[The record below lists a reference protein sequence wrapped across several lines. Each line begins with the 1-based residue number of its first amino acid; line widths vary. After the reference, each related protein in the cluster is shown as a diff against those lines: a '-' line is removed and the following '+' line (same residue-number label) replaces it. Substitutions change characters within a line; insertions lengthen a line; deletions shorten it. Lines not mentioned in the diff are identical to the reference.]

1 MGKLKNILKHLFS
14 FILLLNVS
22 TVLAFEAFIVNDIRI
37 AGLQRVSTGSIF
49 NTIPISVGDK
59 IDDRKIVDITRA
71 LFSTEQFDDIQI
83 GRDGNALIITVAERP
98 SISSID
104 ISGNSAL
111 KTEILLESFDGIG
124 ITEGQVYKRSTLE
137 RMKAELVRSYS
148 SQGRYGAGVEIYET
162 SEPRN
167 RVSISI
173 EIDEGESAKIDGI
186 TILGNNVFSDEDLFD
201 VMELS
206 EGSWL
211 SFLSNDDQY
220 SREKLQGDLE
230 NLESYYLDR
239 GYLQFSIESS
249 QVSISRDR
257 SNIYI
262 TYIVSEGPQY
272 TISDVRIVG
281 DMPLNEGLIDPIIE
295 TQKDITYSQA
305 QITQIEDIFTS
316 LLGNEGYA
324 FASVKGQPDIDE
336 EMLEVDLSFVIDPG
350 KRTYTRKI
358 LFEGNEITQ
367 DDVLRREMR
376 QFEGAWASDDKIEQS
391 RVRLER
397 LGFFKEVNVET
408 VPVPGTDD
416 QIDVKFRVEEET
428 TGNVGGNLGY
438 SDFGLMIGFNLQ
450 ERNFLG
456 TGNSVGIAINKS
468 IYQEVYNLSFY
479 DPYFTIDGAS
489 RGYSLYYRKTDY
501 GEFNIANYTSDSQG
515 LGIQFG
521 YPISD
526 TQRVGL
532 NLTYDKTEI
541 DQGSLPVRDIL
552 DFLLEEGNSF
562 QTISAQAVWSRITL
576 NRGMFPTDG
585 ASTEA
590 LFLATLPL
598 SDINYYKLNIRQK
611 FYQPLNIWDLVFGF
625 QGEIGYLAPY
635 GDTNAVPFFQH
646 FYAGGPRS
654 LRGFESNTLGPRAT
668 PSPCYGFDTINDI
681 CPPLIDSNFDGIP
694 DSPAYNQS
702 IIYQRDDPIGG
713 DVKIEGSMQLIFKLP
728 MVEDQRSMRTAFFFD
743 FGNVFAMECREY
755 QVSCYKPSIDELRYS
770 VGVGLT
776 WITGFGPMSFAISK
790 PYNEDRF
797 ERTEEFQFTIGTVF

>member
-1 MGKLKNILKHLFS
+1 MKFFKRLIS
-14 FILLLNVS
+14 FILLLNIT
-22 TVLAFEAFIVNDIRI
+22 TVLAFEEFIVNDIRI

-71 LFSTEQFDDIQI
+71 LFATEQFDDIQI

-162 SEPRN
+162 PQPRN

-186 TILGNNVFSDEDLFD
+186 TILGNNIFSDEDLLD

-257 SNIYI
+257 SSIYI
-262 TYIVSEGPQY
+262 TYIISEGPQY
-272 TISDVRIVG
+272 TISDVKIVG
-281 DMPLNEGLIDPIIE
+281 DMPLNEELIDPIIE

-305 QITQIEDIFTS
+305 QITQIEEIFTS

-428 TGNVGGNLGY
+428 TGNVGGKLGY

-541 DQGSLPVRDIL
+541 DQGTLPVRDIL

-562 QTISAQAVWSRITL
+562 QTVSAQAVWSRITL

-611 FYQPLNIWDLVFGF
+611 FYQPLNVWDLVFGF

-635 GDTNAVPFFQH
+635 GDTNTVPFFQH

-668 PSPCYGFDTINDI
+668 PSPCYGFDTVNDL

-770 VGVGLT
+770 IGVGLT

-790 PYNEDRF
+790 PYNEDRY

>member
-1 MGKLKNILKHLFS
+1 MKSIFKNLITIFLILNIN
-14 FILLLNVS
+14 FIE
-22 TVLAFEAFIVNDIRI
+22 AFEAFIVNDIRI

-59 IDDRKIVDITRA
+59 IDERKVVDISKA
-71 LFSTEQFDDIQI
+71 LFATEQFDDIQI
-83 GRDGNALIITVAERP
+83 GRDGNSLIITVAERP

-111 KTEILLESFDGIG
+111 KTEVLLESFDGIG

-137 RMKAELVRSYS
+137 KMRAELVRSYS

-162 SEPRN
+162 TQPRN
-167 RVSISI
+167 RVSIAI
-173 EIDEGESAKIDGI
+173 QIDEGESAQIDRV
-186 TILGNNVFSDEDLFD
+186 TILGNRIFSDDDLLD

-211 SFLSNDDQY
+211 SFLTNDNQY
-220 SREKLQGDLE
+220 SREKLQGDIE
-230 NLESYYLDR
+230 NLESFYLDR
-239 GYLQFSIESS
+239 GYLQFAIESS

-257 SNIYI
+257 NSIYI
-262 TYIVSEGPQY
+262 TYIISEGPQF
-272 TISDVRIVG
+272 TINEVKIIG
-281 DMPLNEGLIDPIIE
+281 DLPLNSDIVDPIIN
-295 TQKDITYSQA
+295 TQNDVIYSQA
-305 QITQIEDIFTS
+305 QITQIEEIFTS

-324 FASVKGQPDIDE
+324 FASVKGQPSINEDF
-336 EMLEVDLSFVIDPG
+336 LEVDISFVVEPG
-350 KRTYTRKI
+350 KRTYARKI
-358 LFEGNEITQ
+358 LFEGNQITQ

-397 LGFFKEVNVET
+397 LGFFKDVNVET
-408 VPVPGTDD
+408 IPVPGTDD
-416 QIDVKFRVEEET
+416 QIDIKFRVEEET

-456 TGNSVGIAINKS
+456 SGNSVGIAINKS

-479 DPYFTIDGAS
+479 DPYFTIDGVS
-489 RGYSLYYRKTDY
+489 RGYNLYYRKTDY
-501 GEFNIANYTSDSQG
+501 GEFNIANYTADSQG

-526 TQRVGL
+526 TQRIGL
-532 NLTYDKTEI
+532 NLTYDFTDV
-541 DQGSLPVRDIL
+541 DQGTLPVRDIL

-562 QTISAQAVWSRITL
+562 KTLSAQAVWSRITL

-590 LFLATLPL
+590 LFLATIPV

-611 FYQPLNIWDLVFGF
+611 YYEPLGFWDLVFGF

-635 GDTNAVPFFQH
+635 GDTNNVPFFQH

-668 PSPCYGFDTINDI
+668 PSPCYQFDSVNDL
-681 CPPLIDSNFDGIP
+681 CPPLIDSNFDGVP
-694 DSPAYNQS
+694 DTPAYNQS
-702 IIYQRDDPIGG
+702 IVYQRDDPIGG

-728 MVEDQRSMRTAFFFD
+728 MVEDQRSMRSALFFD
-743 FGNVFAMECREY
+743 FGNVFAMQCRDY
-755 QVSCYKPSIDELRYS
+755 QVSCYKPSFDELRYS

-790 PYNEDRF
+790 PYNEDRY

>member
-1 MGKLKNILKHLFS
+1 MKIFKRLISLL
-14 FILLLNVS
+14 LLLNIT
-22 TVLAFEAFIVNDIRI
+22 TVLAFEEFIVNDIRI

-71 LFSTEQFDDIQI
+71 LFATEQFDDIQI

-162 SEPRN
+162 PQPRN

-186 TILGNNVFSDEDLFD
+186 TILGNNIFSDEDLLD

-257 SNIYI
+257 SSIYI
-262 TYIVSEGPQY
+262 TYIISEGPQY
-272 TISDVRIVG
+272 TISDVKIVG

-305 QITQIEDIFTS
+305 QITQIEEIFTS

-541 DQGSLPVRDIL
+541 DQGTLPVRDIL

-562 QTISAQAVWSRITL
+562 QTVSAQAVWSRITL

-611 FYQPLNIWDLVFGF
+611 FYQPLNVWDLVFGF

-635 GDTNAVPFFQH
+635 GDTDNVPFFQH

-668 PSPCYGFDTINDI
+668 PSPCYGFDTVNDL

-770 VGVGLT
+770 IGVGLT

-790 PYNEDRF
+790 PYNEDRY

>member
-1 MGKLKNILKHLFS
+1 MKSIFKHLITLFLILNIN
-14 FILLLNVS
+14 FIE
-22 TVLAFEAFIVNDIRI
+22 AFEAFIVNDIRI

-59 IDDRKIVDITRA
+59 IDERKVVDISKA
-71 LFSTEQFDDIQI
+71 LFATEQFDDIQI
-83 GRDGNALIITVAERP
+83 GRDGNSLIITVAERP

-111 KTEILLESFDGIG
+111 KTEVLLESFDGIG

-137 RMKAELVRSYS
+137 KMRAELVRSYS

-162 SEPRN
+162 TQPRN
-167 RVSISI
+167 RVSIAI
-173 EIDEGESAKIDGI
+173 QIDEGESAQIDRV
-186 TILGNNVFSDEDLFD
+186 TILGNKIFSDDDLLD

-211 SFLSNDDQY
+211 SFLTNDNQY
-220 SREKLQGDLE
+220 SREKLQGDIE
-230 NLESYYLDR
+230 NLESFYLDR
-239 GYLQFSIESS
+239 GYLQFAIESS

-257 SNIYI
+257 NSIYI
-262 TYIVSEGPQY
+262 TYIISEGPQF
-272 TISDVRIVG
+272 TINEVKIIG
-281 DMPLNEGLIDPIIE
+281 DLPLNSDIVDPIIN
-295 TQKDITYSQA
+295 TQNDVIYSQA
-305 QITQIEDIFTS
+305 QITQIEEIFTS

-324 FASVKGQPDIDE
+324 FASVKGQPSINEDL
-336 EMLEVDLSFVIDPG
+336 LEVDLSFVVEPG
-350 KRTYTRKI
+350 KRTYARKI
-358 LFEGNEITQ
+358 LFEGNQITQ

-397 LGFFKEVNVET
+397 LGFFKDVNVET
-408 VPVPGTDD
+408 IPVPGTDD
-416 QIDVKFRVEEET
+416 QIDIKFRVEEET

-456 TGNSVGIAINKS
+456 SGNSVGIAINKS

-479 DPYFTIDGAS
+479 DPYFTIDGVS
-489 RGYSLYYRKTDY
+489 RGYNLYYRKTDY
-501 GEFNIANYTSDSQG
+501 GEFNIANYTADSQG

-526 TQRVGL
+526 TQRIGL
-532 NLTYDKTEI
+532 NLTYDFTDV
-541 DQGSLPVRDIL
+541 DQGTLPVRDIL

-562 QTISAQAVWSRITL
+562 KTLSAQAVWSRITL

-590 LFLATLPL
+590 LFLATIPV

-611 FYQPLNIWDLVFGF
+611 YYEPLGFWDLVFGF

-635 GDTNAVPFFQH
+635 GDTNNVPFFQH

-668 PSPCYGFDTINDI
+668 PSPCYQFDSVNDL
-681 CPPLIDSNFDGIP
+681 CPPLIDSNFDGVP
-694 DSPAYNQS
+694 DTPAYNQS
-702 IIYQRDDPIGG
+702 IVYQRDDPIGG

-728 MVEDQRSMRTAFFFD
+728 MVEDQRSMRSALFFD
-743 FGNVFAMECREY
+743 FGNVFAMQCRDY
-755 QVSCYKPSIDELRYS
+755 QVSCYKPSFDELRYS

-790 PYNEDRF
+790 PYNEDRY

>member
-1 MGKLKNILKHLFS
+1 MKILKRLIS
-14 FILLLNVS
+14 FVLLLNIT
-22 TVLAFEAFIVNDIRI
+22 TVLAFEEFIVNDIRI

-71 LFSTEQFDDIQI
+71 LFATEQFDDIQI

-162 SEPRN
+162 PQPRN

-186 TILGNNVFSDEDLFD
+186 TILGNNIFSDEDLLD

-211 SFLSNDDQY
+211 SFLSNDNQY

-257 SNIYI
+257 SSIYI
-262 TYIVSEGPQY
+262 TYIISEGPKY
-272 TISDVRIVG
+272 TISDVKIVG
-281 DMPLNEGLIDPIIE
+281 DMPISEELIDPIIE

-305 QITQIEDIFTS
+305 QITQIEEIFTS

-479 DPYFTIDGAS
+479 DPYYTIDGAS

-562 QTISAQAVWSRITL
+562 QTVSAQAVWSRITL

-611 FYQPLNIWDLVFGF
+611 FYQPLNVWDLVFGF

-635 GDTNAVPFFQH
+635 GDTNIVPFFQH

-668 PSPCYGFDTINDI
+668 PSPCYGFDTVNDL

-743 FGNVFAMECREY
+743 FGNVFAMECKEY

-770 VGVGLT
+770 IGVGLT

>member
-1 MGKLKNILKHLFS
+1 MKSIFKHLITLFLILNIN
-14 FILLLNVS
+14 FIE
-22 TVLAFEAFIVNDIRI
+22 AFEAFIVNDIRI

-59 IDDRKIVDITRA
+59 IDERKVVDISKA
-71 LFSTEQFDDIQI
+71 LFATEQFDDIQI
-83 GRDGNALIITVAERP
+83 GRDGNSLIITVAERP

-111 KTEILLESFDGIG
+111 KTEVLLESFDGIG

-137 RMKAELVRSYS
+137 KMRAELVRSYS

-162 SEPRN
+162 TQPRN
-167 RVSISI
+167 RVSIAI
-173 EIDEGESAKIDGI
+173 QIDEGESAQIDRV
-186 TILGNNVFSDEDLFD
+186 TILGNRIFSDDDLLD

-211 SFLSNDDQY
+211 SFLTNDNQY
-220 SREKLQGDLE
+220 SREKLQGDIE
-230 NLESYYLDR
+230 NLESFYLDR
-239 GYLQFSIESS
+239 GYLQFAIESS

-257 SNIYI
+257 NSIYI
-262 TYIVSEGPQY
+262 TYIISEGPQF
-272 TISDVRIVG
+272 TINEVKIIG
-281 DMPLNEGLIDPIIE
+281 DLPLNSDIVDPIIN
-295 TQKDITYSQA
+295 TQNDVIYSQA
-305 QITQIEDIFTS
+305 QITQIEEIFTS

-324 FASVKGQPDIDE
+324 FASVKGQPSINEDL
-336 EMLEVDLSFVIDPG
+336 LEVDLSFVVEPG
-350 KRTYTRKI
+350 KRTYARKI
-358 LFEGNEITQ
+358 LFEGNQITQ

-397 LGFFKEVNVET
+397 LGFFKDVNVET
-408 VPVPGTDD
+408 IPVPGTDD
-416 QIDVKFRVEEET
+416 QIDIKFRVEEET

-456 TGNSVGIAINKS
+456 SGNSVGIAINKS

-479 DPYFTIDGAS
+479 DPYFTIDGVS
-489 RGYSLYYRKTDY
+489 RGYNLYYRKTDY
-501 GEFNIANYTSDSQG
+501 GEFNIANYTADSQG

-526 TQRVGL
+526 TQRIGL
-532 NLTYDKTEI
+532 NLTYDFTDV
-541 DQGSLPVRDIL
+541 DQGTLPVRDIL

-562 QTISAQAVWSRITL
+562 KTLSAQAVWSRITL

-590 LFLATLPL
+590 LFLATIPV

-611 FYQPLNIWDLVFGF
+611 YYEPLGFWDLVFGF

-635 GDTNAVPFFQH
+635 GDTNNVPFFQH

-668 PSPCYGFDTINDI
+668 PSPCYQFDSVNDL
-681 CPPLIDSNFDGIP
+681 CPPLIDSNFDGVP
-694 DSPAYNQS
+694 DTPAYNQS
-702 IIYQRDDPIGG
+702 IVYQRDDPIGG

-728 MVEDQRSMRTAFFFD
+728 MVEDQRSMRSALFFD
-743 FGNVFAMECREY
+743 FGNVFAMQCRDY
-755 QVSCYKPSIDELRYS
+755 QVSCYKPSFDELRYS

-790 PYNEDRF
+790 PYNEDRY

>member
-1 MGKLKNILKHLFS
+1 MKILKRLIS
-14 FILLLNVS
+14 FVLLLNIT
-22 TVLAFEAFIVNDIRI
+22 TVLAFEEFIVNDIRI

-71 LFSTEQFDDIQI
+71 LFATEQFDDIQI

-162 SEPRN
+162 PQPRN

-186 TILGNNVFSDEDLFD
+186 TILGNNIFSDEDLLD

-257 SNIYI
+257 SSIYI
-262 TYIVSEGPQY
+262 TYIISEGPQY
-272 TISDVRIVG
+272 TISDVKIVG
-281 DMPLNEGLIDPIIE
+281 DMPLNEELIDPIIE

-305 QITQIEDIFTS
+305 QITQIEEIFTS

-479 DPYFTIDGAS
+479 DPYYTIDGAS

-541 DQGSLPVRDIL
+541 DQGTLPVRDIL

-562 QTISAQAVWSRITL
+562 QTVSAQAVWSRITL

-611 FYQPLNIWDLVFGF
+611 FYQPLNVWDLVFGF

-635 GDTNAVPFFQH
+635 GDTNTVPFFQH

-668 PSPCYGFDTINDI
+668 PSPCYGFDTVNDL

-770 VGVGLT
+770 IGVGLT

>member
-1 MGKLKNILKHLFS
+1 MKIFKRLISLL
-14 FILLLNVS
+14 LLLNIT
-22 TVLAFEAFIVNDIRI
+22 TVLAFEEFIVNDIRI

-71 LFSTEQFDDIQI
+71 LFATEQFDDIQI

-162 SEPRN
+162 PQPRN

-186 TILGNNVFSDEDLFD
+186 TILGNNIFSDEDLLD

-257 SNIYI
+257 SSIYI
-262 TYIVSEGPQY
+262 TYIISEGPQY
-272 TISDVRIVG
+272 TISDVKIVG
-281 DMPLNEGLIDPIIE
+281 DMPLNEELIDPIIE

-305 QITQIEDIFTS
+305 QITQIEEIFTS

-397 LGFFKEVNVET
+397 LGFFKEVHVET

-416 QIDVKFRVEEET
+416 QIDVNFRVEEET

-541 DQGSLPVRDIL
+541 DQGTLPVRDIL

-562 QTISAQAVWSRITL
+562 QTVSAQAVWSRITL
-576 NRGMFPTDG
+576 NRGLFPTDG

-611 FYQPLNIWDLVFGF
+611 FYQPLNVWDLVFGF

-635 GDTNAVPFFQH
+635 GDTDNVPFFQH

-668 PSPCYGFDTINDI
+668 PSPCYGFDTVNDL

-770 VGVGLT
+770 IGVGLT

>member
-1 MGKLKNILKHLFS
+1 MKSIFKNLITLFLILNIN
-14 FILLLNVS
+14 FIE
-22 TVLAFEAFIVNDIRI
+22 AFEAFIVNDIRI

-59 IDDRKIVDITRA
+59 IDERKVVDISKA
-71 LFSTEQFDDIQI
+71 LFATEQFDDIQI
-83 GRDGNALIITVAERP
+83 GRDGNSLIITVAERP

-111 KTEILLESFDGIG
+111 KTEVLLESFDGIG

-137 RMKAELVRSYS
+137 KMRAELVRSYS

-162 SEPRN
+162 TQPRN
-167 RVSISI
+167 RVSIAI
-173 EIDEGESAKIDGI
+173 QIDEGESAQIDRV
-186 TILGNNVFSDEDLFD
+186 TILGNKIFSDDDLLD

-211 SFLSNDDQY
+211 SFLTNDNQY
-220 SREKLQGDLE
+220 SREKLQGDIE
-230 NLESYYLDR
+230 NLESFYLDR
-239 GYLQFSIESS
+239 GYLQFAIESS

-257 SNIYI
+257 NSIYI
-262 TYIVSEGPQY
+262 TYIISEGPQF
-272 TISDVRIVG
+272 IINEVKIIG
-281 DMPLNEGLIDPIIE
+281 DLPLNSDIVDPIIN
-295 TQKDITYSQA
+295 TQNDVIYSQA
-305 QITQIEDIFTS
+305 QITQIEEIFTS

-324 FASVKGQPDIDE
+324 FASVKGQPSINEDL
-336 EMLEVDLSFVIDPG
+336 LEVDLSFVVEPG
-350 KRTYTRKI
+350 KRTYARKI
-358 LFEGNEITQ
+358 LFEGNQITQ

-397 LGFFKEVNVET
+397 LGFFKDVNVET
-408 VPVPGTDD
+408 IPVPGTDD
-416 QIDVKFRVEEET
+416 QIDIKFRVEEET

-456 TGNSVGIAINKS
+456 SGNSVGIAINKS

-479 DPYFTIDGAS
+479 DPYFTIDGVS
-489 RGYSLYYRKTDY
+489 RGYNLYYRKTDY
-501 GEFNIANYTSDSQG
+501 GEFNIANYTADSQG

-526 TQRVGL
+526 TQRIGL
-532 NLTYDKTEI
+532 NLTYDFTDV
-541 DQGSLPVRDIL
+541 DQGTLPVRDIL

-562 QTISAQAVWSRITL
+562 KTLSAQAVWSRITL

-590 LFLATLPL
+590 LFLATIPV

-611 FYQPLNIWDLVFGF
+611 YYEPLGFWDLVFGF

-635 GDTNAVPFFQH
+635 GDTNNVPFFQH

-668 PSPCYGFDTINDI
+668 PSPCYQFDSVNDL
-681 CPPLIDSNFDGIP
+681 CPPLIDSNFDGVP
-694 DSPAYNQS
+694 DTPAYNQS
-702 IIYQRDDPIGG
+702 IVYQRDDPIGG

-728 MVEDQRSMRTAFFFD
+728 MVEDQRSMRSALFFD
-743 FGNVFAMECREY
+743 FGNVFAMECRDY
-755 QVSCYKPSIDELRYS
+755 QVSCYKPSFDELRYS
-770 VGVGLT
+770 VGIGLT

-790 PYNEDRF
+790 PYNEDRY

>member
-1 MGKLKNILKHLFS
+1 
-14 FILLLNVS
+14 
-22 TVLAFEAFIVNDIRI
+22 
-37 AGLQRVSTGSIF
+37 
-49 NTIPISVGDK
+49 
-59 IDDRKIVDITRA
+59 
-71 LFSTEQFDDIQI
+71 
-83 GRDGNALIITVAERP
+83 
-98 SISSID
+98 
-104 ISGNSAL
+104 
-111 KTEILLESFDGIG
+111 
-124 ITEGQVYKRSTLE
+124 
-137 RMKAELVRSYS
+137 MKAELVRSYS

-162 SEPRN
+162 PQPRN

-186 TILGNNVFSDEDLFD
+186 TILGNNIFSDEDLLD

-257 SNIYI
+257 SSIYI
-262 TYIVSEGPQY
+262 TYIISEGPQY
-272 TISDVRIVG
+272 TISDVKIVG
-281 DMPLNEGLIDPIIE
+281 DMPLNEELIDPIIE

-305 QITQIEDIFTS
+305 QITQIEEIFTS

-456 TGNSVGIAINKS
+456 TGNSVGIAKNKS

-501 GEFNIANYTSDSQG
+501 GEFNIAKYTSDSQG

-541 DQGSLPVRDIL
+541 DQGTLPVRDIL

-562 QTISAQAVWSRITL
+562 QTVSAQAVWSRITL
-576 NRGMFPTDG
+576 NRGLFPTDG

-611 FYQPLNIWDLVFGF
+611 FYQPLNVWDLVFGF

-635 GDTNAVPFFQH
+635 GDTNTVPFFQH

-668 PSPCYGFDTINDI
+668 PSPCYGFDTVNDL

-770 VGVGLT
+770 IGVGLT

-790 PYNEDRF
+790 PYNEDRY

>member
-1 MGKLKNILKHLFS
+1 MKILKRLIS
-14 FILLLNVS
+14 FVLLLNIT
-22 TVLAFEAFIVNDIRI
+22 TVLAFEEFIVNDIRI

-71 LFSTEQFDDIQI
+71 LFATEQFDDIQI

-162 SEPRN
+162 PQPRN

-186 TILGNNVFSDEDLFD
+186 TILGNNIFSDEDLLD

-257 SNIYI
+257 SSIYI
-262 TYIVSEGPQY
+262 TYIISEGPKY
-272 TISDVRIVG
+272 TISDVKIVG
-281 DMPLNEGLIDPIIE
+281 DMPINEELIDPIIE

-305 QITQIEDIFTS
+305 QITQIEEIFTS

-479 DPYFTIDGAS
+479 DPYYTIDGAS

-532 NLTYDKTEI
+532 NLTYDRTEI
-541 DQGSLPVRDIL
+541 DQGTLPVRDIL

-562 QTISAQAVWSRITL
+562 QTVSAQAVWSRITL
-576 NRGMFPTDG
+576 NRGMYPTDG

-611 FYQPLNIWDLVFGF
+611 FYQPLNVWDLVFGF

-635 GDTNAVPFFQH
+635 GDTNNVPFFQH

-668 PSPCYGFDTINDI
+668 PSPCYGFDTVNDL

-770 VGVGLT
+770 IGVGLT

>member
-1 MGKLKNILKHLFS
+1 MKFFKRLIS
-14 FILLLNVS
+14 FLLLLNIT
-22 TVLAFEAFIVNDIRI
+22 TVLAFEEFIVNDIRI

-71 LFSTEQFDDIQI
+71 LFATEQFDDIQI

-162 SEPRN
+162 PQPRN

-186 TILGNNVFSDEDLFD
+186 TILGNNIFSDEDLLD

-257 SNIYI
+257 SSIYI
-262 TYIVSEGPQY
+262 TYIISEGPQY
-272 TISDVRIVG
+272 TISDVKIVG
-281 DMPLNEGLIDPIIE
+281 DMPLNEELIDPIIE

-305 QITQIEDIFTS
+305 QITQIEEIFTS

-479 DPYFTIDGAS
+479 DPYYTIDGAS

-541 DQGSLPVRDIL
+541 DQGTLPVRDIL

-562 QTISAQAVWSRITL
+562 QTVSAQAVWSRITL

-611 FYQPLNIWDLVFGF
+611 FYQPLNVWDLVFGF

-635 GDTNAVPFFQH
+635 GDTNNVPFFQH

-668 PSPCYGFDTINDI
+668 PSPCYGFDTVNDL

-770 VGVGLT
+770 IGVGLT

-790 PYNEDRF
+790 PYNEDEF

>member
-1 MGKLKNILKHLFS
+1 MKILKRLIS
-14 FILLLNVS
+14 FLLLLNI
-22 TVLAFEAFIVNDIRI
+22 TTLLAFEAFIVNDIRI

-71 LFSTEQFDDIQI
+71 LFATEQFDDIQI

-162 SEPRN
+162 PQPRN

-186 TILGNNVFSDEDLFD
+186 TILGNNIFSDEDLLD

-257 SNIYI
+257 SSIYI
-262 TYIVSEGPQY
+262 TYIISEGPQY
-272 TISDVRIVG
+272 TISDVKIVG
-281 DMPLNEGLIDPIIE
+281 DMPLNEELIDPIIE

-305 QITQIEDIFTS
+305 QITQIEEIFTS

-408 VPVPGTDD
+408 IPVPGTDD
-416 QIDVKFRVEEET
+416 QIDIKFRVEEET

-541 DQGSLPVRDIL
+541 DQGTLPVRDIL

-562 QTISAQAVWSRITL
+562 QTVSAQAVWSRITL

-585 ASTEA
+585 SSTEA

-611 FYQPLNIWDLVFGF
+611 FYQPLNVWDLVFGF

-635 GDTNAVPFFQH
+635 GDTNNVPFFQH

-668 PSPCYGFDTINDI
+668 PSPCYGFDTINDL

-770 VGVGLT
+770 IGVGLT

-790 PYNEDRF
+790 PYNEDQF

>member
-1 MGKLKNILKHLFS
+1 MKILKRLIS
-14 FILLLNVS
+14 FVLLLNIT
-22 TVLAFEAFIVNDIRI
+22 TVLAFEEFIVNDIRI

-71 LFSTEQFDDIQI
+71 LFATEQFDDIQI

-162 SEPRN
+162 PQPRN

-186 TILGNNVFSDEDLFD
+186 TILGNNIFSDEDLLD

-257 SNIYI
+257 SSIYI
-262 TYIVSEGPQY
+262 TYIISEGPQY
-272 TISDVRIVG
+272 TISDVKIVG
-281 DMPLNEGLIDPIIE
+281 DMPLNEELIDPIIE

-305 QITQIEDIFTS
+305 QITQIEEIFTS

-541 DQGSLPVRDIL
+541 DQGTLPVRDIL

-562 QTISAQAVWSRITL
+562 QTVSAQAVWSRITL
-576 NRGMFPTDG
+576 NRGLFPTDG

-611 FYQPLNIWDLVFGF
+611 FYQPLNVWDLVFGF

-635 GDTNAVPFFQH
+635 GDTDNVPFFQH

-668 PSPCYGFDTINDI
+668 PSPCYGFDTVNDL

-770 VGVGLT
+770 IGVGLT

-790 PYNEDRF
+790 PYNEDRY

>member
-1 MGKLKNILKHLFS
+1 MKSIFKHLITLFLILNIN
-14 FILLLNVS
+14 FIE
-22 TVLAFEAFIVNDIRI
+22 AFEAFIVNDIRI

-59 IDDRKIVDITRA
+59 IDERKVVDISKA
-71 LFSTEQFDDIQI
+71 LFATEQFDDIQI
-83 GRDGNALIITVAERP
+83 GRDGNSLIITVAERP

-111 KTEILLESFDGIG
+111 KTEVLLESFDGIG

-137 RMKAELVRSYS
+137 KMRAELVRSYS

-162 SEPRN
+162 TQPRN
-167 RVSISI
+167 RVSIAI
-173 EIDEGESAKIDGI
+173 QIDEGESAQIDRV
-186 TILGNNVFSDEDLFD
+186 TILGNRIFSDDDLLD

-211 SFLSNDDQY
+211 SFLTNDNQY
-220 SREKLQGDLE
+220 SREKLQGDIE
-230 NLESYYLDR
+230 NLESFYLDR
-239 GYLQFSIESS
+239 GYLQFAIESS

-257 SNIYI
+257 NSIYI
-262 TYIVSEGPQY
+262 TYIISEGPQF
-272 TISDVRIVG
+272 TINEVKIIG
-281 DMPLNEGLIDPIIE
+281 DLPLNSDIVDPIIN
-295 TQKDITYSQA
+295 TQNDVIYSQA
-305 QITQIEDIFTS
+305 QITQIEEIFTS

-324 FASVKGQPDIDE
+324 FASVKGQPSINEDL
-336 EMLEVDLSFVIDPG
+336 LEVDLSFVVEPG
-350 KRTYTRKI
+350 KRTYARKI
-358 LFEGNEITQ
+358 LFEGNQITQ

-397 LGFFKEVNVET
+397 LGFFKDVNVET
-408 VPVPGTDD
+408 IPVPGTDD
-416 QIDVKFRVEEET
+416 QIDIKFRVEEET

-456 TGNSVGIAINKS
+456 SGNSVGIAINKS

-479 DPYFTIDGAS
+479 DPYFTIDGVS
-489 RGYSLYYRKTDY
+489 RGYNLYYRKTDY
-501 GEFNIANYTSDSQG
+501 GEFNIANYTADSQG

-526 TQRVGL
+526 TQRIGL
-532 NLTYDKTEI
+532 NLTYDFTDV
-541 DQGSLPVRDIL
+541 DQGTLPVRDIL

-562 QTISAQAVWSRITL
+562 KTLSAQAVWSRITL

-590 LFLATLPL
+590 LFLATIPV

-611 FYQPLNIWDLVFGF
+611 YYEPLGFWDLVFGF

-635 GDTNAVPFFQH
+635 GDTNNVPFFQH

-668 PSPCYGFDTINDI
+668 PSPCYQFDSVNDL
-681 CPPLIDSNFDGIP
+681 CPPLIDSNFDGVP
-694 DSPAYNQS
+694 DTPAYNQS
-702 IIYQRDDPIGG
+702 IVYQRDDPIGG

-728 MVEDQRSMRTAFFFD
+728 MVEDQRSMRSALFFD
-743 FGNVFAMECREY
+743 FGNVFAMECRDY
-755 QVSCYKPSIDELRYS
+755 QVSCYKPSFDELRYS
-770 VGVGLT
+770 VGLGLT

-790 PYNEDRF
+790 PYNEDRY

>member
-1 MGKLKNILKHLFS
+1 MKILKRLIS
-14 FILLLNVS
+14 FVLLLNIT
-22 TVLAFEAFIVNDIRI
+22 TVLAFEEFIVNDIRI

-71 LFSTEQFDDIQI
+71 LFATEQFDDIQI

-162 SEPRN
+162 PQPRN

-186 TILGNNVFSDEDLFD
+186 TILGNNIFSDEDLLD

-230 NLESYYLDR
+230 NLESYYHDR

-257 SNIYI
+257 SSIYI
-262 TYIVSEGPQY
+262 TYIISEGPKY
-272 TISDVRIVG
+272 TISDVKIVG
-281 DMPLNEGLIDPIIE
+281 DMPINEELIDPIIE

-305 QITQIEDIFTS
+305 QITQIEEIFTS

-479 DPYFTIDGAS
+479 DPYYTIDGAS

-541 DQGSLPVRDIL
+541 DQGTLPVRDIL

-562 QTISAQAVWSRITL
+562 QTVSAQAVWSRITL

-611 FYQPLNIWDLVFGF
+611 FYQPLNVWDLVFGF

-635 GDTNAVPFFQH
+635 GDTDNVPFFQH

-668 PSPCYGFDTINDI
+668 PSPCYGFDTVNDL

-770 VGVGLT
+770 IGVGLT

>member
-1 MGKLKNILKHLFS
+1 MKILKRLIS
-14 FILLLNVS
+14 FVLLLNIT
-22 TVLAFEAFIVNDIRI
+22 TVLAFEEFIVNDIRI

-71 LFSTEQFDDIQI
+71 LFATEQFDDIQI

-162 SEPRN
+162 PQPRN

-186 TILGNNVFSDEDLFD
+186 TILGNNIFSDEDLLD

-257 SNIYI
+257 SSIYI
-262 TYIVSEGPQY
+262 TYIISEGPQY
-272 TISDVRIVG
+272 TISDVKIVG
-281 DMPLNEGLIDPIIE
+281 DMPINEELIDPIIE

-305 QITQIEDIFTS
+305 QITQIEEIFTS

-336 EMLEVDLSFVIDPG
+336 ELLEVDLSFVIDPG

-479 DPYFTIDGAS
+479 DPYYTIDGAS

-541 DQGSLPVRDIL
+541 DQGTLPVRDIL

-562 QTISAQAVWSRITL
+562 QTVSAQAVWSRITL

-611 FYQPLNIWDLVFGF
+611 FYQPLNVWDLVFGF

-635 GDTNAVPFFQH
+635 GDTNNVPFFQH

-668 PSPCYGFDTINDI
+668 PSPCYGFDTVNDL

-770 VGVGLT
+770 IGVGLT

-790 PYNEDRF
+790 PYNEDEF

>member
-1 MGKLKNILKHLFS
+1 MKIFKRLISLL
-14 FILLLNVS
+14 LLLNIT
-22 TVLAFEAFIVNDIRI
+22 TVLAFEEFIVNDIRI

-71 LFSTEQFDDIQI
+71 LFATEQFDDIQI

-162 SEPRN
+162 PQPRN

-186 TILGNNVFSDEDLFD
+186 TILGNNIFSDEDLLD

-257 SNIYI
+257 SSIYI
-262 TYIVSEGPQY
+262 TYIISEGPQY
-272 TISDVRIVG
+272 TISDVKIVG
-281 DMPLNEGLIDPIIE
+281 DMPLNEELIDPIIE

-305 QITQIEDIFTS
+305 QITQIEEIFTS

-408 VPVPGTDD
+408 VPVPCTDD

-541 DQGSLPVRDIL
+541 DQGTLAVRDIL

-562 QTISAQAVWSRITL
+562 QTVSAQAVWSRITL

-611 FYQPLNIWDLVFGF
+611 FYQPLNVWDLVFGF

-635 GDTNAVPFFQH
+635 GDTDTVPFFQH

-668 PSPCYGFDTINDI
+668 PSPCYGFDTVNDL

-770 VGVGLT
+770 IGVGLT

-797 ERTEEFQFTIGTVF
+797 ERTEEVQFTIGTVF

>member
-1 MGKLKNILKHLFS
+1 MKIFKRLISLL
-14 FILLLNVS
+14 LLLNIT
-22 TVLAFEAFIVNDIRI
+22 TVLAFEEFIVNDIRI

-71 LFSTEQFDDIQI
+71 LFATEQFDDIQI

-162 SEPRN
+162 PQPRN

-186 TILGNNVFSDEDLFD
+186 TILGNNIFSDEDLLD

-257 SNIYI
+257 SSIYI
-262 TYIVSEGPQY
+262 TYIISEGPQY
-272 TISDVRIVG
+272 TISDVKIVG
-281 DMPLNEGLIDPIIE
+281 DMPLNEELIDPIIE

-305 QITQIEDIFTS
+305 QITQIEEIFTS

-397 LGFFKEVNVET
+397 LGFLKEVNVET

-541 DQGSLPVRDIL
+541 DQGTLPVRDIL

-562 QTISAQAVWSRITL
+562 QTVSAQAVWSRITL

-611 FYQPLNIWDLVFGF
+611 FYQPLNVWDLVFGF

-635 GDTNAVPFFQH
+635 GATNTVPFFQQ

-654 LRGFESNTLGPRAT
+654 LRGFESTTLGPRAT
-668 PSPCYGFDTINDI
+668 PSPCYGFDTVNDL

-770 VGVGLT
+770 IGVGLT

>member
-1 MGKLKNILKHLFS
+1 MILNIN
-14 FILLLNVS
+14 FIE
-22 TVLAFEAFIVNDIRI
+22 AFEAFIVNDIRI

-59 IDDRKIVDITRA
+59 IDERKVVDISKA
-71 LFSTEQFDDIQI
+71 LFATEQFDDIQI
-83 GRDGNALIITVAERP
+83 GRDGNSLIITVAERP

-111 KTEILLESFDGIG
+111 KTEVLLESFDGIG

-137 RMKAELVRSYS
+137 KMRAELVRSYS

-162 SEPRN
+162 TQPRN
-167 RVSISI
+167 RVSIAI
-173 EIDEGESAKIDGI
+173 QIDEGESAQIDRV
-186 TILGNNVFSDEDLFD
+186 TILGNKIFSDDDLLD

-211 SFLSNDDQY
+211 SFLTNDNQY
-220 SREKLQGDLE
+220 SREKLQGDIE
-230 NLESYYLDR
+230 NLESFYLDR
-239 GYLQFSIESS
+239 GYLQFAIESS

-257 SNIYI
+257 NSIYI
-262 TYIVSEGPQY
+262 TYIISEGPQF
-272 TISDVRIVG
+272 IINEVKIIG
-281 DMPLNEGLIDPIIE
+281 DLPLNSDIVDPIIN
-295 TQKDITYSQA
+295 TQNDVIYSQA
-305 QITQIEDIFTS
+305 QITQIEEIFTS

-324 FASVKGQPDIDE
+324 FASVKGQPSINEDL
-336 EMLEVDLSFVIDPG
+336 LEVDLSFVVEPG
-350 KRTYTRKI
+350 KRTYARKI
-358 LFEGNEITQ
+358 LFEGNQITQ

-397 LGFFKEVNVET
+397 LGFFKDVNVET
-408 VPVPGTDD
+408 IPVPGTDD
-416 QIDVKFRVEEET
+416 QIDIKFRVEEET

-456 TGNSVGIAINKS
+456 SGNSVGIAINKS

-479 DPYFTIDGAS
+479 DPYFTIDGVS
-489 RGYSLYYRKTDY
+489 RGYNLYYRKTDY
-501 GEFNIANYTSDSQG
+501 GEFNIANYTADSQG

-526 TQRVGL
+526 TQRIGL
-532 NLTYDKTEI
+532 NLTYDFTDV
-541 DQGSLPVRDIL
+541 DQGTLPVRDIL

-562 QTISAQAVWSRITL
+562 KTLSAQAVWSRITL

-590 LFLATLPL
+590 LFLATIPV

-611 FYQPLNIWDLVFGF
+611 YYEPLGFWDLVFGF

-635 GDTNAVPFFQH
+635 GDTNNVPFFQH

-668 PSPCYGFDTINDI
+668 PSPCYQFDSVNDL
-681 CPPLIDSNFDGIP
+681 CPPLIDSNFDGVP
-694 DSPAYNQS
+694 DTPAYNQS
-702 IIYQRDDPIGG
+702 IVYQRDDPIGG

-728 MVEDQRSMRTAFFFD
+728 MVEDQRSMRSALFFD
-743 FGNVFAMECREY
+743 FGNVFAMECRDY
-755 QVSCYKPSIDELRYS
+755 QVSCYKPSFDELRYS
-770 VGVGLT
+770 VGIGLT

-790 PYNEDRF
+790 PYNEDRY

>member
-1 MGKLKNILKHLFS
+1 MKFFKRLIS
-14 FILLLNVS
+14 FLLLLNIT
-22 TVLAFEAFIVNDIRI
+22 TVLAFEEFIVNDIRI

-71 LFSTEQFDDIQI
+71 LFATEQFDDIQI

-162 SEPRN
+162 PQPRN

-186 TILGNNVFSDEDLFD
+186 TILGNNIFSDEDLLD

-257 SNIYI
+257 SSIYI
-262 TYIVSEGPQY
+262 TYIISEGPKY
-272 TISDVRIVG
+272 TISDVKIVG
-281 DMPLNEGLIDPIIE
+281 DMPINEELIDPIIE

-305 QITQIEDIFTS
+305 QITQIEEIFTS

-479 DPYFTIDGAS
+479 DPYYTIDGAS

-532 NLTYDKTEI
+532 NLTYDRTEI
-541 DQGSLPVRDIL
+541 DQGTLPVRDIL

-562 QTISAQAVWSRITL
+562 QTVSAQAVWSRITL

-611 FYQPLNIWDLVFGF
+611 FYQPLNVWDLVFGF

-635 GDTNAVPFFQH
+635 GDTNNVPFFQH

-668 PSPCYGFDTINDI
+668 PSPCYGFDTVNDL

-770 VGVGLT
+770 IGVGLT

-790 PYNEDRF
+790 PYNEDEF

>member
-1 MGKLKNILKHLFS
+1 MKILKHLIS
-14 FILLLNVS
+14 VVLLLNIT
-22 TVLAFEAFIVNDIRI
+22 TVLAFEEFIVNDIRI

-71 LFSTEQFDDIQI
+71 LFATEQFDDIQI

-162 SEPRN
+162 PQPRN

-186 TILGNNVFSDEDLFD
+186 TILGNNIFSDEDLLD

-257 SNIYI
+257 SSIYI
-262 TYIVSEGPQY
+262 TYIVSEGPKY
-272 TISDVRIVG
+272 TISDVKIVG
-281 DMPLNEGLIDPIIE
+281 DMPINEELIDPIIE

-305 QITQIEDIFTS
+305 QITQIEEIFTS

-397 LGFFKEVNVET
+397 LGFFK
-408 VPVPGTDD
+408 
-416 QIDVKFRVEEET
+416 
-428 TGNVGGNLGY
+428 
-438 SDFGLMIGFNLQ
+438 
-450 ERNFLG
+450 
-456 TGNSVGIAINKS
+456 
-468 IYQEVYNLSFY
+468 
-479 DPYFTIDGAS
+479 
-489 RGYSLYYRKTDY
+489 
-501 GEFNIANYTSDSQG
+501 
-515 LGIQFG
+515 
-521 YPISD
+521 
-526 TQRVGL
+526 
-532 NLTYDKTEI
+532 
-541 DQGSLPVRDIL
+541 
-552 DFLLEEGNSF
+552 
-562 QTISAQAVWSRITL
+562 
-576 NRGMFPTDG
+576 
-585 ASTEA
+585 
-590 LFLATLPL
+590 
-598 SDINYYKLNIRQK
+598 
-611 FYQPLNIWDLVFGF
+611 
-625 QGEIGYLAPY
+625 
-635 GDTNAVPFFQH
+635 
-646 FYAGGPRS
+646 
-654 LRGFESNTLGPRAT
+654 
-668 PSPCYGFDTINDI
+668 
-681 CPPLIDSNFDGIP
+681 
-694 DSPAYNQS
+694 
-702 IIYQRDDPIGG
+702 
-713 DVKIEGSMQLIFKLP
+713 
-728 MVEDQRSMRTAFFFD
+728 
-743 FGNVFAMECREY
+743 
-755 QVSCYKPSIDELRYS
+755 
-770 VGVGLT
+770 
-776 WITGFGPMSFAISK
+776 
-790 PYNEDRF
+790 
-797 ERTEEFQFTIGTVF
+797 

>member
-1 MGKLKNILKHLFS
+1 MKSIFKNLITIFLILNIN
-14 FILLLNVS
+14 FIE
-22 TVLAFEAFIVNDIRI
+22 AFEAFIVNDIRI

-59 IDDRKIVDITRA
+59 IDERKVVDISKA
-71 LFSTEQFDDIQI
+71 LFATEQFDDIQI
-83 GRDGNALIITVAERP
+83 GRDGNSLIITVAERP

-111 KTEILLESFDGIG
+111 KTEVLLESFDGIG

-137 RMKAELVRSYS
+137 KMRAELVRSYS

-162 SEPRN
+162 TQPRN
-167 RVSISI
+167 RVSIAI
-173 EIDEGESAKIDGI
+173 QIDEGESAQIDRV
-186 TILGNNVFSDEDLFD
+186 TILGNKIFSDDDLLD

-211 SFLSNDDQY
+211 SFLTNDNQY
-220 SREKLQGDLE
+220 SREKLQGDIE
-230 NLESYYLDR
+230 NLESFYLDR
-239 GYLQFSIESS
+239 GYLQFAIESS

-257 SNIYI
+257 NSIYI
-262 TYIVSEGPQY
+262 TYIISEGPQF
-272 TISDVRIVG
+272 TINEVKIIG
-281 DMPLNEGLIDPIIE
+281 DLPLNSDIVDPIIN
-295 TQKDITYSQA
+295 TQNDVIYSQA
-305 QITQIEDIFTS
+305 QITQIEEIFTS

-324 FASVKGQPDIDE
+324 FASVKGQPSINEDF
-336 EMLEVDLSFVIDPG
+336 LEVDISFVVEPG
-350 KRTYTRKI
+350 KRTYARKI
-358 LFEGNEITQ
+358 LFEGNQITQ

-397 LGFFKEVNVET
+397 LGFFKDVNVET
-408 VPVPGTDD
+408 IPVPGTDD
-416 QIDVKFRVEEET
+416 QIDIKFRVEEET

-456 TGNSVGIAINKS
+456 SGNSVGIAINKS

-479 DPYFTIDGAS
+479 DPYFTIDGVS
-489 RGYSLYYRKTDY
+489 RGYNLYYRKTDY
-501 GEFNIANYTSDSQG
+501 GEFNIANYTADSQG

-526 TQRVGL
+526 TQRIGL
-532 NLTYDKTEI
+532 NLTYDFTDV
-541 DQGSLPVRDIL
+541 DQGTLPVRDIL

-562 QTISAQAVWSRITL
+562 KTLSAQAVWSRITL

-590 LFLATLPL
+590 LFLATIPV

-611 FYQPLNIWDLVFGF
+611 YYEPLGFWDLVFGF

-635 GDTNAVPFFQH
+635 GDTNNVPFFQH

-668 PSPCYGFDTINDI
+668 PSPCYQFDSVNDL
-681 CPPLIDSNFDGIP
+681 CPPLIDSNFDGVL
-694 DSPAYNQS
+694 DTPAYNQS
-702 IIYQRDDPIGG
+702 IVYQRDDPIGG

-728 MVEDQRSMRTAFFFD
+728 MVEDQRSMRSALFFD
-743 FGNVFAMECREY
+743 FGNVFAMECRDY
-755 QVSCYKPSIDELRYS
+755 QVSCYKPSFDELRYS

-790 PYNEDRF
+790 PYNEDRY

>member
-1 MGKLKNILKHLFS
+1 MKSIFKNLITLFLILNIN
-14 FILLLNVS
+14 FIE
-22 TVLAFEAFIVNDIRI
+22 AFEAFIVNDIRI

-59 IDDRKIVDITRA
+59 IDERKVVDISKA
-71 LFSTEQFDDIQI
+71 LFATEQFDDIQI
-83 GRDGNALIITVAERP
+83 GRDGNSLIITVAERP

-111 KTEILLESFDGIG
+111 KTEVLLESFDGIG

-137 RMKAELVRSYS
+137 KMRAELVRSYS

-162 SEPRN
+162 TQPRN
-167 RVSISI
+167 RVSIAI
-173 EIDEGESAKIDGI
+173 QIDEGESAQIDRV
-186 TILGNNVFSDEDLFD
+186 TILGNRIFSDDDLLD

-211 SFLSNDDQY
+211 SFLTNDNQY
-220 SREKLQGDLE
+220 SREKLQGDIE
-230 NLESYYLDR
+230 NLESFYLDR
-239 GYLQFSIESS
+239 GYLQFAIESS

-257 SNIYI
+257 NSIYI
-262 TYIVSEGPQY
+262 TYIISEGPQF
-272 TISDVRIVG
+272 TINEVKIIG
-281 DMPLNEGLIDPIIE
+281 DLPLNSDIVDPIIN
-295 TQKDITYSQA
+295 TQNDVIYSQA
-305 QITQIEDIFTS
+305 QITQIEEIFTS

-324 FASVKGQPDIDE
+324 FASVKGQPSINEDL
-336 EMLEVDLSFVIDPG
+336 LEVDLSFVVEPG
-350 KRTYTRKI
+350 KRTYARKI
-358 LFEGNEITQ
+358 LFEGNQITQ

-397 LGFFKEVNVET
+397 LGFFKDVNVET
-408 VPVPGTDD
+408 IPVPGTDD
-416 QIDVKFRVEEET
+416 QIDIKFRVEEET

-456 TGNSVGIAINKS
+456 SGNSVGIAINKS

-479 DPYFTIDGAS
+479 DPYFTIDGVS
-489 RGYSLYYRKTDY
+489 RGYNLYYRKTDY
-501 GEFNIANYTSDSQG
+501 GEFNIANYTADSQG

-526 TQRVGL
+526 TQRIGL
-532 NLTYDKTEI
+532 NLTYDFTDV
-541 DQGSLPVRDIL
+541 DQGTLPVRDIL

-562 QTISAQAVWSRITL
+562 KTLSAQAVWSRITL

-590 LFLATLPL
+590 LFLATIPV

-611 FYQPLNIWDLVFGF
+611 YYEPLGFWDLVFGF

-635 GDTNAVPFFQH
+635 GDTNNVPFFQH

-668 PSPCYGFDTINDI
+668 PSPCYQFDSVNDL
-681 CPPLIDSNFDGIP
+681 CPPLIDSNFDGVP
-694 DSPAYNQS
+694 DTPAYNQS
-702 IIYQRDDPIGG
+702 IVYQRDDPIGG

-728 MVEDQRSMRTAFFFD
+728 MVEDQRSMRSALFFD
-743 FGNVFAMECREY
+743 FGNVFAMQCRDY
-755 QVSCYKPSIDELRYS
+755 QVSCYKPSFDELRYS

-790 PYNEDRF
+790 PYNEDRY

>member
-1 MGKLKNILKHLFS
+1 MKFFKRLIS
-14 FILLLNVS
+14 FLLLLNI
-22 TVLAFEAFIVNDIRI
+22 TTILAFEEFIVNDIRI

-71 LFSTEQFDDIQI
+71 LFATEQFDDIQI

-162 SEPRN
+162 PQPRN

-186 TILGNNVFSDEDLFD
+186 TILGNNIFSDEDLLD

-257 SNIYI
+257 SSIYI
-262 TYIVSEGPQY
+262 TYIISEGPQY
-272 TISDVRIVG
+272 TISDVKIVG
-281 DMPLNEGLIDPIIE
+281 DMPLNEELIDPIIE

-305 QITQIEDIFTS
+305 QITQIEEIFTS

-541 DQGSLPVRDIL
+541 DQGTLPVRDIL

-562 QTISAQAVWSRITL
+562 QTVSAQAVWSRITL

-611 FYQPLNIWDLVFGF
+611 FYQPLNVWDLVFGF

-635 GDTNAVPFFQH
+635 GDTDNVPFFQH

-668 PSPCYGFDTINDI
+668 PSPCYGFDTVNDL

-770 VGVGLT
+770 IGVGLT

-790 PYNEDRF
+790 PYNEDRY

>member
-1 MGKLKNILKHLFS
+1 MKSIKRLISFVLLINITS
-14 FILLLNVS
+14 
-22 TVLAFEAFIVNDIRI
+22 VLAFEAFIVNDIRI

-71 LFSTEQFDDIQI
+71 LFATEQFDDIQV
-83 GRDGNALIITVAERP
+83 GRDGNALIITVLERP

-111 KTEILLESFDGIG
+111 KTEVLLESFDGIG

-148 SQGRYGAGVEIYET
+148 SQGRYGAGVEIFET
-162 SEPRN
+162 PEPRN
-167 RVSISI
+167 RVSIAI
-173 EIDEGESAKIDGI
+173 EIDEGDSAKIDGI
-186 TILGNNVFSDEDLFD
+186 TILGNNIFSDEDLLD

-257 SNIYI
+257 SSIFIAYI
-262 TYIVSEGPQY
+262 ISEGPQY
-272 TISDVRIVG
+272 TINEVKIVG
-281 DMPLNEGLIDPIIE
+281 DMPINEEFTNPIINS
-295 TQKDITYSQA
+295 QKDITYSQA
-305 QITQIEDIFTS
+305 QITQIEEIFTS

-324 FASVKGQPDIDE
+324 FASVAGQPNIDE

-350 KRTYTRKI
+350 KRTYARKI

-397 LGFFKEVNVET
+397 LGFFKEVSVET
-408 VPVPGTDD
+408 IPVPGTDD
-416 QIDVKFRVEEET
+416 QIDVKYSVEEET

-438 SDFGLMIGFNLQ
+438 SDFGLMLGFNLQ

-456 TGNSVGIAINKS
+456 TGNSVGISINKS

-515 LGIQFG
+515 FGIQFG

-532 NLTYDKTEI
+532 NLTYDRTEI

-552 DFLLEEGNSF
+552 DFLIEEGNSF
-562 QTISAQAVWSRITL
+562 STISAQAVWSRITL

-598 SDINYYKLNIRQK
+598 SDINYYKFNIRQK

-635 GDTNAVPFFQH
+635 GDTNIVPFFQH

-668 PSPCYGFDTINDI
+668 PSPCYGFDTINDL
-681 CPPLIDSNFDGIP
+681 CPALIDSNFDGVP

-743 FGNVFAMECREY
+743 FGNVFQMDCKDY

-776 WITGFGPMSFAISK
+776 WITGFGPMSFAISR
-790 PYNEDRF
+790 PFNEDQY
-797 ERTEEFQFTIGTVF
+797 ERTEDFQFTIGTVF

>member
-1 MGKLKNILKHLFS
+1 MKFFKRLIS
-14 FILLLNVS
+14 FLLLLNIT
-22 TVLAFEAFIVNDIRI
+22 TVLAFEEFIVNDIRI

-59 IDDRKIVDITRA
+59 IDDRKIVDLTRA
-71 LFSTEQFDDIQI
+71 LFATEQFDDIQI

-162 SEPRN
+162 PQPRN

-186 TILGNNVFSDEDLFD
+186 TILGNNIFSDEDLLD

-257 SNIYI
+257 SSIYI
-262 TYIVSEGPQY
+262 TYIISEGPQY
-272 TISDVRIVG
+272 TISDVKIVG
-281 DMPLNEGLIDPIIE
+281 DMPLNEELIDPIIE

-305 QITQIEDIFTS
+305 QITQIEEIFTS

-541 DQGSLPVRDIL
+541 DQGTLPVRDIL

-562 QTISAQAVWSRITL
+562 QTVSAQAVWSRITL
-576 NRGMFPTDG
+576 NRGLFPTDG

-611 FYQPLNIWDLVFGF
+611 FYQPLNVWDLVFGF

-635 GDTNAVPFFQH
+635 GDTNTVPFFQH

-668 PSPCYGFDTINDI
+668 PSPCYGFDTVNDL

-770 VGVGLT
+770 IGVGLT

-790 PYNEDRF
+790 PYNEDRY

>member
-1 MGKLKNILKHLFS
+1 MILNIN
-14 FILLLNVS
+14 FIE
-22 TVLAFEAFIVNDIRI
+22 AFEAFIVNDIRI

-59 IDDRKIVDITRA
+59 IDERKVVDISKA
-71 LFSTEQFDDIQI
+71 LFATEQFDDIQI
-83 GRDGNALIITVAERP
+83 GRDGNSLIITVAERP

-111 KTEILLESFDGIG
+111 KTEVLLESFDGIG

-137 RMKAELVRSYS
+137 KMRAELVRSYS

-162 SEPRN
+162 TQPRN
-167 RVSISI
+167 RVSIAI
-173 EIDEGESAKIDGI
+173 QIDEGESAQIDRV
-186 TILGNNVFSDEDLFD
+186 TILGNRIFSDDDLLD

-211 SFLSNDDQY
+211 SFLTNDNQY
-220 SREKLQGDLE
+220 SREKLQGDIE
-230 NLESYYLDR
+230 NLESFYLDR
-239 GYLQFSIESS
+239 GYLQFAIESS

-257 SNIYI
+257 NSIYI
-262 TYIVSEGPQY
+262 TYIISEGPQF
-272 TISDVRIVG
+272 TINEVKIIG
-281 DMPLNEGLIDPIIE
+281 DLPLNSDIVDPIIN
-295 TQKDITYSQA
+295 TQNDVIYSQA
-305 QITQIEDIFTS
+305 QITQIEEIFTS

-324 FASVKGQPDIDE
+324 FASVKGQPSINEDL
-336 EMLEVDLSFVIDPG
+336 LEVDLSFVVEPG
-350 KRTYTRKI
+350 KRTYARKI
-358 LFEGNEITQ
+358 LFEGNQITQ

-397 LGFFKEVNVET
+397 LGFFKDVNVET
-408 VPVPGTDD
+408 IPVPGTDD
-416 QIDVKFRVEEET
+416 QIDIKFRVEEET

-456 TGNSVGIAINKS
+456 SGNSVGIAINKS

-479 DPYFTIDGAS
+479 DPYFTIDGVS
-489 RGYSLYYRKTDY
+489 RGYNLYYRKTDY
-501 GEFNIANYTSDSQG
+501 GEFNIANYTADSQG

-526 TQRVGL
+526 TQRIGL
-532 NLTYDKTEI
+532 NLTYDFTDV
-541 DQGSLPVRDIL
+541 DQGTLPVRDIL

-562 QTISAQAVWSRITL
+562 KTLSAQAVWSRITL

-590 LFLATLPL
+590 LFLATIPV

-611 FYQPLNIWDLVFGF
+611 YYEPLGFWDLVFGF

-635 GDTNAVPFFQH
+635 GDTNNVPFFQH

-668 PSPCYGFDTINDI
+668 PSPCYQFDSVNDL
-681 CPPLIDSNFDGIP
+681 CPPLVDSNFDGVP
-694 DSPAYNQS
+694 DTPAYNQS
-702 IIYQRDDPIGG
+702 IVYQRDDPIGG

-728 MVEDQRSMRTAFFFD
+728 MVEDQRSMRSALFFD
-743 FGNVFAMECREY
+743 FGNVFAMECRDY
-755 QVSCYKPSIDELRYS
+755 QVSCYKPSFDELRYS

-790 PYNEDRF
+790 PYNEDRY

>member
-1 MGKLKNILKHLFS
+1 MKIFKRLISLL
-14 FILLLNVS
+14 LLLNIT
-22 TVLAFEAFIVNDIRI
+22 TVLAFEEFIVNDIRI

-71 LFSTEQFDDIQI
+71 LFATEQFDDIQI

-162 SEPRN
+162 PQPRN

-186 TILGNNVFSDEDLFD
+186 TILGNNIFSDEDLLD

-257 SNIYI
+257 SSIYI
-262 TYIVSEGPQY
+262 TYIISEGPQY
-272 TISDVRIVG
+272 TISDVKIVG
-281 DMPLNEGLIDPIIE
+281 DMPLNEELIDPIIE

-305 QITQIEDIFTS
+305 QITQIEEIFTS

-416 QIDVKFRVEEET
+416 QIDVKFRVDEET

-450 ERNFLG
+450 ERYFLG

-541 DQGSLPVRDIL
+541 DQGTLPVRDIL

-562 QTISAQAVWSRITL
+562 QTVSAQAVWSRITL

-611 FYQPLNIWDLVFGF
+611 FYQPLNVWDLVFGF

-635 GDTNAVPFFQH
+635 GDTDNVPFFQH

-668 PSPCYGFDTINDI
+668 PSPCYGFDTVNDL

-694 DSPAYNQS
+694 DSPAYYQS
-702 IIYQRDDPIGG
+702 IIFQRDDPIGG

-770 VGVGLT
+770 IGVGLT

>member
-1 MGKLKNILKHLFS
+1 MKILKRLIS
-14 FILLLNVS
+14 FVLLLNIT
-22 TVLAFEAFIVNDIRI
+22 TVLAFEEFIVNDIRI

-71 LFSTEQFDDIQI
+71 LFATEQFDDIQI

-162 SEPRN
+162 PQPRN

-186 TILGNNVFSDEDLFD
+186 TILGNNIFSDEDLLD

-257 SNIYI
+257 SSIYI
-262 TYIVSEGPQY
+262 TYNIFEGPKY
-272 TISDVRIVG
+272 TISDVKIVG
-281 DMPLNEGLIDPIIE
+281 DMPINEELIDPIIE

-305 QITQIEDIFTS
+305 QITQIEEIFTS

-479 DPYFTIDGAS
+479 DPYYTIDGAS

-541 DQGSLPVRDIL
+541 DQGTLPVRDIL

-562 QTISAQAVWSRITL
+562 QTVSAQAVWSRITL

-611 FYQPLNIWDLVFGF
+611 FYQPLNVWDLVFGF

-635 GDTNAVPFFQH
+635 GDTNNVPFFQH

-668 PSPCYGFDTINDI
+668 PSPCYGFDTVNDL

-770 VGVGLT
+770 IGVGLT

-790 PYNEDRF
+790 PYNEDEF

>member
-1 MGKLKNILKHLFS
+1 MKILKRLIS
-14 FILLLNVS
+14 FVLLLNIT
-22 TVLAFEAFIVNDIRI
+22 TVLAFEEFIVNDIRI

-71 LFSTEQFDDIQI
+71 LFATEQFDDIQI

-162 SEPRN
+162 PQPRN

-186 TILGNNVFSDEDLFD
+186 TILGNNIFSDEDLLD

-257 SNIYI
+257 SSIYI
-262 TYIVSEGPQY
+262 TYIVSEGPKY
-272 TISDVRIVG
+272 TISDVKIVG
-281 DMPLNEGLIDPIIE
+281 DMPLNEELIDPIIE

-305 QITQIEDIFTS
+305 QITQIEEIFTS

-416 QIDVKFRVEEET
+416 QIDVKFRVAEET

-541 DQGSLPVRDIL
+541 DQGTLPVRDIL

-562 QTISAQAVWSRITL
+562 QTVSAQAVWSRITL

-598 SDINYYKLNIRQK
+598 SDINYYKFNIRQK
-611 FYQPLNIWDLVFGF
+611 FYQPLNVWDLVFGF

-635 GDTNAVPFFQH
+635 GDTNNVPFFQH

-668 PSPCYGFDTINDI
+668 PSPCYGFDTVNDL

-770 VGVGLT
+770 IGVGLT

-790 PYNEDRF
+790 PYNEDEF

>member
-1 MGKLKNILKHLFS
+1 MKSIFKHLITLFLILNIN
-14 FILLLNVS
+14 FIE
-22 TVLAFEAFIVNDIRI
+22 AFEAFIVNDIRI

-59 IDDRKIVDITRA
+59 IDERKVVDISKA
-71 LFSTEQFDDIQI
+71 LFATEQFDDIQI
-83 GRDGNALIITVAERP
+83 GRDGNSLIITVAERP

-111 KTEILLESFDGIG
+111 KTEVLLESFDGIG

-137 RMKAELVRSYS
+137 KMRAELVRSYS

-162 SEPRN
+162 TQPRN
-167 RVSISI
+167 RVSIAI
-173 EIDEGESAKIDGI
+173 QIDEGESAQIDRV
-186 TILGNNVFSDEDLFD
+186 TILGNKIFSDDDLLD

-211 SFLSNDDQY
+211 SFLTNDNQY
-220 SREKLQGDLE
+220 SREKLQGDIE
-230 NLESYYLDR
+230 NLESFYLDR
-239 GYLQFSIESS
+239 GYLQFAIESS

-257 SNIYI
+257 NSIYI
-262 TYIVSEGPQY
+262 TYIISEGPQF
-272 TISDVRIVG
+272 TINEVKIIG
-281 DMPLNEGLIDPIIE
+281 DLPLNSDIVDPIIN
-295 TQKDITYSQA
+295 TQNDVIYSQA
-305 QITQIEDIFTS
+305 QITQIEEIFTS

-324 FASVKGQPDIDE
+324 FASVKGQPSINEDL
-336 EMLEVDLSFVIDPG
+336 LEVDLSFVVEPG
-350 KRTYTRKI
+350 KRTYARKI
-358 LFEGNEITQ
+358 LFEGNQITQ

-397 LGFFKEVNVET
+397 LGFFKDVNVET
-408 VPVPGTDD
+408 IPVPGTDD
-416 QIDVKFRVEEET
+416 QIDIKFRVEEET

-456 TGNSVGIAINKS
+456 SGNSVGIAINKS

-479 DPYFTIDGAS
+479 DPYFTIDGVS
-489 RGYSLYYRKTDY
+489 RGYNLYYRKTDY
-501 GEFNIANYTSDSQG
+501 GEFNIANYTADSQG

-526 TQRVGL
+526 TQRIGL
-532 NLTYDKTEI
+532 NLTYDFTDV
-541 DQGSLPVRDIL
+541 DQGTLPVRDIL

-562 QTISAQAVWSRITL
+562 KTLSAQAVWSRITL

-590 LFLATLPL
+590 LFLATIPV

-611 FYQPLNIWDLVFGF
+611 YYEPLGFWDLVFGF
-625 QGEIGYLAPY
+625 QGEIGFLAPY
-635 GDTNAVPFFQH
+635 GDTNNVPFFQH

-668 PSPCYGFDTINDI
+668 PSPCYEFDSVNDL
-681 CPPLIDSNFDGIP
+681 CPPLIDSNFDGVP
-694 DSPAYNQS
+694 DTPAYNQS
-702 IIYQRDDPIGG
+702 IVYQRDDPIGG

-728 MVEDQRSMRTAFFFD
+728 MVEDQRSMRSALFFD
-743 FGNVFAMECREY
+743 FGNVFAMECRDY
-755 QVSCYKPSIDELRYS
+755 QVSCYKPSFDELRYS

-790 PYNEDRF
+790 PYNEDRY

>member
-1 MGKLKNILKHLFS
+1 MKSIFKHLITLFLILNIN
-14 FILLLNVS
+14 FIE
-22 TVLAFEAFIVNDIRI
+22 AFEAFIVNDIRI

-59 IDDRKIVDITRA
+59 IDERKVVDISKA
-71 LFSTEQFDDIQI
+71 LFATEQFDDIQI
-83 GRDGNALIITVAERP
+83 GRDGNSLIITVAERP

-111 KTEILLESFDGIG
+111 KTEVLLESFDGIG

-137 RMKAELVRSYS
+137 KMRAELVRSYS

-162 SEPRN
+162 TQPRN
-167 RVSISI
+167 RVSIAI
-173 EIDEGESAKIDGI
+173 QIDEGESAQIDRV
-186 TILGNNVFSDEDLFD
+186 TILGNRIFSDDDLLD

-211 SFLSNDDQY
+211 SFLTNDNQY
-220 SREKLQGDLE
+220 SREKLQGDIE
-230 NLESYYLDR
+230 NLESFYLDR
-239 GYLQFSIESS
+239 GYLQFAIESS

-257 SNIYI
+257 NSIYI
-262 TYIVSEGPQY
+262 TYIISEGPQF
-272 TISDVRIVG
+272 TINEVKIIG
-281 DMPLNEGLIDPIIE
+281 DLPLNSDIVDPIIN
-295 TQKDITYSQA
+295 TQNDVIYSQA
-305 QITQIEDIFTS
+305 QITQIEEIFTS

-324 FASVKGQPDIDE
+324 FASVKGQPSINEDF
-336 EMLEVDLSFVIDPG
+336 LEVDLSFVVEPG
-350 KRTYTRKI
+350 KRTYARKI
-358 LFEGNEITQ
+358 LFEGNQITQ

-397 LGFFKEVNVET
+397 LGFFKDVNVET
-408 VPVPGTDD
+408 IPVPGTDD
-416 QIDVKFRVEEET
+416 QIDIKFRVEEET

-456 TGNSVGIAINKS
+456 SGNSVGIAINKS

-479 DPYFTIDGAS
+479 DPYFTIDGVS
-489 RGYSLYYRKTDY
+489 RGYNLYYRKTDY
-501 GEFNIANYTSDSQG
+501 GEFNIANYTADSQG

-526 TQRVGL
+526 TQRIGL
-532 NLTYDKTEI
+532 NLTYDFTDV
-541 DQGSLPVRDIL
+541 DQGTLPVRDIL

-562 QTISAQAVWSRITL
+562 KTLSAQAVWSRITL

-590 LFLATLPL
+590 LFLATIPV

-611 FYQPLNIWDLVFGF
+611 YYEPLGFWDLVFGF

-635 GDTNAVPFFQH
+635 GDTNNVPFFQH

-668 PSPCYGFDTINDI
+668 PSPCYQFDSVNDL
-681 CPPLIDSNFDGIP
+681 CPPLIDSNFDGVL
-694 DSPAYNQS
+694 DTPAYNQS
-702 IIYQRDDPIGG
+702 IVYQRDDPIGG

-728 MVEDQRSMRTAFFFD
+728 MVEDQRSMRSALFFD
-743 FGNVFAMECREY
+743 FGNVFAMQCRDY
-755 QVSCYKPSIDELRYS
+755 QVSCYKPSFDELRYS
-770 VGVGLT
+770 VGLGLT

-790 PYNEDRF
+790 PYNEDRY

>member
-1 MGKLKNILKHLFS
+1 MKILKRLIS
-14 FILLLNVS
+14 FVLLLNI
-22 TVLAFEAFIVNDIRI
+22 TTILAFEEFIVNDIRI

-71 LFSTEQFDDIQI
+71 LFATEQFDDIQI

-162 SEPRN
+162 PQPRN

-186 TILGNNVFSDEDLFD
+186 TILGNNIFSDEDLLD

-257 SNIYI
+257 SSIYI
-262 TYIVSEGPQY
+262 TYIVSEGPKY
-272 TISDVRIVG
+272 TISDVKIVG
-281 DMPLNEGLIDPIIE
+281 DMPLNEELIDPIIE

-305 QITQIEDIFTS
+305 QITQIEEIFTS

-367 DDVLRREMR
+367 DNVLRREMR

-416 QIDVKFRVEEET
+416 QIDVKFRVAEET

-541 DQGSLPVRDIL
+541 DQGTLPVRDIL

-562 QTISAQAVWSRITL
+562 QTVSAQAVWSRITL

-598 SDINYYKLNIRQK
+598 SDINYYKFNIRQK
-611 FYQPLNIWDLVFGF
+611 FYQPLNVWDLVFGF

-635 GDTNAVPFFQH
+635 GDTNNVPFFQH

-668 PSPCYGFDTINDI
+668 PSPCYGFDTVNDL

-770 VGVGLT
+770 IGVGLT

>member
-1 MGKLKNILKHLFS
+1 MKIFKRLISLL
-14 FILLLNVS
+14 LLLNIT
-22 TVLAFEAFIVNDIRI
+22 TVLAFEEFIVNDIRI

-71 LFSTEQFDDIQI
+71 LFATEQFDDIQI

-162 SEPRN
+162 PQPRN

-186 TILGNNVFSDEDLFD
+186 TILGNNIFSDEDLLD

-257 SNIYI
+257 SSIYI
-262 TYIVSEGPQY
+262 TYIISEGPQY
-272 TISDVRIVG
+272 TISDVKIVG
-281 DMPLNEGLIDPIIE
+281 DMPLNEELIDPIIE

-305 QITQIEDIFTS
+305 QITQIEEIFTS

-408 VPVPGTDD
+408 VPVQGTDD

-438 SDFGLMIGFNLQ
+438 SDFGLMVGFNLQ

-541 DQGSLPVRDIL
+541 DQGTLPVRDIL

-562 QTISAQAVWSRITL
+562 QTVSAQAVWSRITL

-611 FYQPLNIWDLVFGF
+611 FYQPLNVWDLVFGF

-635 GDTNAVPFFQH
+635 GDTDNVPFFQH

-668 PSPCYGFDTINDI
+668 PSPCYGFDTVNDL

-728 MVEDQRSMRTAFFFD
+728 MIEDQRSMRTAFFFD

-770 VGVGLT
+770 IGVGLT

-790 PYNEDRF
+790 PYNEDRY

>member
-1 MGKLKNILKHLFS
+1 MKSIFKHLITLFLILNIN
-14 FILLLNVS
+14 FIE
-22 TVLAFEAFIVNDIRI
+22 AFEAFIVNDIRI

-59 IDDRKIVDITRA
+59 IDERKVVDISKA
-71 LFSTEQFDDIQI
+71 LFATEQFDDIQI
-83 GRDGNALIITVAERP
+83 GRDGNSLIITVAERP

-111 KTEILLESFDGIG
+111 KTEVLLESFDGIG

-137 RMKAELVRSYS
+137 KMRAELVRSYS

-162 SEPRN
+162 TQPRN
-167 RVSISI
+167 RVSIAI
-173 EIDEGESAKIDGI
+173 QIDEGESAQIDRV
-186 TILGNNVFSDEDLFD
+186 TILGNKIFSDDDLLD

-211 SFLSNDDQY
+211 SFLTNDNQY
-220 SREKLQGDLE
+220 SREKLQGDIE
-230 NLESYYLDR
+230 NLESFYLDR
-239 GYLQFSIESS
+239 GYLQFAIESS

-257 SNIYI
+257 NSIYI
-262 TYIVSEGPQY
+262 TYIISEGPQF
-272 TISDVRIVG
+272 TINEVKIIG
-281 DMPLNEGLIDPIIE
+281 DLPLNSDIVDPIIN
-295 TQKDITYSQA
+295 TQNDVIYSQA
-305 QITQIEDIFTS
+305 QITQIEEIFTS

-324 FASVKGQPDIDE
+324 FASVKGQPTINEDL
-336 EMLEVDLSFVIDPG
+336 LEVDLSFVVEPG
-350 KRTYTRKI
+350 KRTYARKI
-358 LFEGNEITQ
+358 LFEGNQITQ

-397 LGFFKEVNVET
+397 LGFFKDVNVET
-408 VPVPGTDD
+408 IPVPGTDD
-416 QIDVKFRVEEET
+416 QIDIKFRVEEET

-456 TGNSVGIAINKS
+456 SGNSVGIAINKS

-479 DPYFTIDGAS
+479 DPYFTIDGVS
-489 RGYSLYYRKTDY
+489 RGYNLYYRKTDY
-501 GEFNIANYTSDSQG
+501 GEFNIANYTADSQG

-526 TQRVGL
+526 TQRIGL
-532 NLTYDKTEI
+532 NLTYDFTDV
-541 DQGSLPVRDIL
+541 DQGTLPVRDIL

-562 QTISAQAVWSRITL
+562 KTLSAQAVWSRITL

-590 LFLATLPL
+590 LFLATIPV

-611 FYQPLNIWDLVFGF
+611 YYEPLGFWDLVFGF

-635 GDTNAVPFFQH
+635 GDTNNVPFFQH

-668 PSPCYGFDTINDI
+668 PSPCYQFDSVNDL
-681 CPPLIDSNFDGIP
+681 CPPLIDSKFDGVL
-694 DSPAYNQS
+694 DTPAYNQS
-702 IIYQRDDPIGG
+702 IVYQRDDPIGG

-728 MVEDQRSMRTAFFFD
+728 MVEDQRSMRSALFFD
-743 FGNVFAMECREY
+743 FGNVFAMECRDY
-755 QVSCYKPSIDELRYS
+755 QVSCYKPSFDELRYS

-790 PYNEDRF
+790 PYNEDRY

>member
-1 MGKLKNILKHLFS
+1 MKSIFKHLITLFLILNIN
-14 FILLLNVS
+14 FIE
-22 TVLAFEAFIVNDIRI
+22 AFEAFIVNDIRI

-59 IDDRKIVDITRA
+59 IDERKVVDISKA
-71 LFSTEQFDDIQI
+71 LFATEQFDDIQI
-83 GRDGNALIITVAERP
+83 GRDGNSLIITVAERP

-111 KTEILLESFDGIG
+111 KTEVLLESFDGIG

-137 RMKAELVRSYS
+137 KMRAELVRSYS

-162 SEPRN
+162 TQPRN
-167 RVSISI
+167 RVSIAI
-173 EIDEGESAKIDGI
+173 QIDEGESAQIDRV
-186 TILGNNVFSDEDLFD
+186 TILGNRIFSDDDLLD

-211 SFLSNDDQY
+211 SFLTNDNQY
-220 SREKLQGDLE
+220 SREKLQGDIE
-230 NLESYYLDR
+230 NLESFYLDR
-239 GYLQFSIESS
+239 GYLQFAIESS

-257 SNIYI
+257 NSIYI
-262 TYIVSEGPQY
+262 TYIISEGPQF
-272 TISDVRIVG
+272 TINEVKIIG
-281 DMPLNEGLIDPIIE
+281 DLPLNSDIVDPIIN
-295 TQKDITYSQA
+295 TQNDVIYSQA
-305 QITQIEDIFTS
+305 QITQIEEIFTS

-324 FASVKGQPDIDE
+324 FASVKGQPSINEDL
-336 EMLEVDLSFVIDPG
+336 LEVDLSFVVEPG
-350 KRTYTRKI
+350 KRTYARKI
-358 LFEGNEITQ
+358 LFEGNQITQ

-397 LGFFKEVNVET
+397 LGFFKDVNVET
-408 VPVPGTDD
+408 IPVPGTDD
-416 QIDVKFRVEEET
+416 QIDIKFRVEEET

-456 TGNSVGIAINKS
+456 SGNSVGIAINKS

-479 DPYFTIDGAS
+479 DPYFTIDGVS
-489 RGYSLYYRKTDY
+489 RGYNLYYRKTDY
-501 GEFNIANYTSDSQG
+501 GEFNIANYTADSQG

-526 TQRVGL
+526 TQRIGL
-532 NLTYDKTEI
+532 NLTYDFTDV
-541 DQGSLPVRDIL
+541 DQGTLPVRDIL

-562 QTISAQAVWSRITL
+562 KTLSAQAVWSRITL

-590 LFLATLPL
+590 LFLATIPV

-611 FYQPLNIWDLVFGF
+611 YYEPLGFWDLVFGF

-635 GDTNAVPFFQH
+635 GDTNNVPFFQH

-668 PSPCYGFDTINDI
+668 PSPCYQFDSVNDL
-681 CPPLIDSNFDGIP
+681 CPPLIDSNFDGVP
-694 DSPAYNQS
+694 DTPAYNQS
-702 IIYQRDDPIGG
+702 IVYQRDDPIGG

-728 MVEDQRSMRTAFFFD
+728 MVEDQRSMRSALFFD
-743 FGNVFAMECREY
+743 FGNVFAMECRDY
-755 QVSCYKPSIDELRYS
+755 QVSCYKPSFDELRYS

-790 PYNEDRF
+790 PYNEDRY

>member
-1 MGKLKNILKHLFS
+1 
-14 FILLLNVS
+14 
-22 TVLAFEAFIVNDIRI
+22 
-37 AGLQRVSTGSIF
+37 
-49 NTIPISVGDK
+49 
-59 IDDRKIVDITRA
+59 
-71 LFSTEQFDDIQI
+71 
-83 GRDGNALIITVAERP
+83 
-98 SISSID
+98 
-104 ISGNSAL
+104 
-111 KTEILLESFDGIG
+111 
-124 ITEGQVYKRSTLE
+124 
-137 RMKAELVRSYS
+137 MKAELVRSYS

-162 SEPRN
+162 PQPRN

-186 TILGNNVFSDEDLFD
+186 TILGNNIFSDEDLLD

-257 SNIYI
+257 SSIYI
-262 TYIVSEGPQY
+262 TYIISEGPKY
-272 TISDVRIVG
+272 TISDVKIVG
-281 DMPLNEGLIDPIIE
+281 DMPINEELIDPIIE

-305 QITQIEDIFTS
+305 QITQIEEIFTS

-479 DPYFTIDGAS
+479 DPYYTIDGAS

-541 DQGSLPVRDIL
+541 DQGTLPVRDIL

-562 QTISAQAVWSRITL
+562 QTVSAQAVWSRITL
-576 NRGMFPTDG
+576 NRGLFPTDG

-611 FYQPLNIWDLVFGF
+611 FYQPLNVWDLVFGF

-635 GDTNAVPFFQH
+635 GDTNTVPFFQH

-668 PSPCYGFDTINDI
+668 PSPCYGFDTVNDL

-770 VGVGLT
+770 IGVGLT